1 MRVRLRERHLALL
14 FLAPCF
20 LVLGVFLFYPIV
32 QTIIFS
38 LHDLQ
43 YSMEWRQAEFVGLSN
58 YMEAL
63 QSRNFWFSLRFTL
76 YFTIVSVS
84 LELLIGLGLALA
96 TFWVYSSWRGILRA
110 IILLPWAV
118 PPVIHAAMWKW
129 LYNSDAGMFGDLL
142 VRSGLV
148 ERPPG
153 FLVEPF
159 LAMNAVVMADVWKTS
174 SVMAIF
180 LTAGL
185 AAIPQDIY
193 DAAQTDGARAWLRFR
208 TITLPML
215 APTIIVA
222 VLFRSM
228 DALRVFDIVYGL
240 TGGGPGNM
248 TETLSSFAY
257 KFYFRYS
264 NFGMGSTFAI
274 VVFAFVLFLSY
285 LYIRRVRTSFRFRG

>member
-1 MRVRLRERHLALL
+1 
-14 FLAPCF
+14 
-20 LVLGVFLFYPIV
+20 VLGVFLFYPIV